1 VTRKHDFVRDYGAT
15 AHAAPRWRRWIR
27 PAALIGLVALGWWTF
42 GRIVDRPLALASSTV
57 SVPAAGS
64 TWSAADGDL
73 GSTRRTT
80 ATPAMKAPPAW
91 SVELGLA
98 VVAPPV
104 ADDRNLYVALGFDRL
119 VAVSVTDGS
128 IEWTFLS
135 SRISSAPVIAG
146 GLLYLA
152 QSSGGIVALDSATG
166 DVRWQTRVDA
176 PLIHSPAVADG
187 VVIAYAEN
195 GVFGL
200 DAINGRRLW
209 SVDVEVSG
217 PQMPPL
223 VLDRYLAVAT
233 VEHVLIYER
242 ATGRETYR
250 VPYWLAAG
258 LAADDDRVFAVSGR
272 VVASLD
278 ARSTQPW
285 WENLRGLW
293 TWLYLGSATGP
304 PPPLT
309 AWAVPARYD
318 ERRIFRP
325 ALTQD
330 SLAVAD
336 DHGGVRLYR
345 RDTGVLRWE
354 VEAGR
359 LAGSPTM
366 TANGLLLVGEDALSL
381 RSIEN
386 GAETS
391 RVALPHADQRYVV
404 VAGHGTYVIDESG
417 SVRALRD

>member
-1 VTRKHDFVRDYGAT
+1 
-15 AHAAPRWRRWIR
+15 
-27 PAALIGLVALGWWTF
+27 
-42 GRIVDRPLALASSTV
+42 
-57 SVPAAGS
+57 
-64 TWSAADGDL
+64 
-73 GSTRRTT
+73 
-80 ATPAMKAPPAW
+80 MKASPAW
-91 SVELGLA
+91 SVDLGLA

-104 ADDRNLYVALGFDRL
+104 ADDRNLYVALGLDRL
-119 VAVSVTDGS
+119 VAVSATDGR
-128 IEWTFLS
+128 IQWTFLS
-135 SRISSAPVIAG
+135 SRISSAPVIAD

-152 QSSGGIVALDSATG
+152 LSSGSIVALDAATG
-166 DVRWQTRVDA
+166 AVRWQTRVDA
-176 PLIHSPAVADG
+176 PLIHSPAVDDG

-195 GVFGL
+195 GLFGL
-200 DAINGRRLW
+200 DAINGRLLW

-217 PQMPPL
+217 PQMSPL

-233 VEHVLIYER
+233 VEHVLIYDR

-258 LAADDDRVFAVSGR
+258 LAGDDDHVFAVSAR

-293 TWLYLGSATGP
+293 TWLYLGSATPP

-309 AWAVPARYD
+309 LWAVPARYD

-325 ALTQD
+325 ALNQD

-345 RDTGVLRWE
+345 RDTGMLRWE

-359 LAGSPTM
+359 LAGAPTM
-366 TANGLLLVGEDALSL
+366 TAEGLLLVGEDALSL
-381 RSIEN
+381 RSLEN
-386 GAETS
+386 GAEVA
-391 RVALPHADQRYVV
+391 RAALPSADQRHVIVV
-404 VAGHGTYVIDESG
+404 EHGTYVIDESG
-417 SVRALRD
+417 LIRAFRN